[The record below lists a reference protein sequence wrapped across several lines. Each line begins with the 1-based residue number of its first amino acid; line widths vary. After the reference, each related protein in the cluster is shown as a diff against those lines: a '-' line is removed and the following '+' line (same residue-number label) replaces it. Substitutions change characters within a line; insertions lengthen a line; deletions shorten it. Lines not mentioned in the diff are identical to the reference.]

1 MVVMGRG
8 EIRFT
13 GEDAGRISIL
23 KLLKTGMRFYSQG
36 ETFLKYSFGCRT
48 RKYWGNST
56 NHCEQVIY
64 ENKTVVQEKNQR
76 RGTEPES
83 FHASIRKEEKV
94 GSERFVKSI
103 KSVFLDVGIPRLS
116 YFLVLSCS
124 MVLWC
129 SEPSLSLSLSF
140 DCKQGKKSPRFYYS
154 ILFYFLTVNR

>member
-1 MVVMGRG
+1 MIIILWSQLHLYMVVMGRG

-76 RGTEPES
+76 RETEPES

-129 SEPSLSLSLSF
+129 SEPSL
-140 DCKQGKKSPRFYYS
+140 C
-154 ILFYFLTVNR
+154 LFWL